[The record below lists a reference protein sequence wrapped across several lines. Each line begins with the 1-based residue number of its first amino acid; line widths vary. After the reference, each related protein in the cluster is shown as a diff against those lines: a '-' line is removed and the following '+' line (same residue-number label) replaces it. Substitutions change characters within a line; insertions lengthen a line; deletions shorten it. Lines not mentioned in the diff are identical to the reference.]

1 MDFNIF
7 SFLKRSGTH
16 RPGQKLVLEK
26 EKYPMPLPWDNPIPI
41 DSPELDTFFD
51 TQISRDSKAD
61 GKTIRQRIPFKDN
74 DGLAERIP
82 AAVRPLTE
90 GGDFELEWVGY
101 DIYYSAFRIRLSSD
115 TIDIDLFRQI
125 TAETEQKYR
134 FIPNNCIL
142 YFKPARRRFRIGY
155 LLPVIGADMPVTR
168 RWISL
173 SRKKSREGADPDL
186 KIEMIGILLED
197 SWYMEELF
205 TFCRGLKRNLPRIRA
220 AFAPDQ
226 LDETIRLYTLAIVET
241 DRYARTF

>member
-7 SFLKRSGTH
+7 SFLKRSGTL

-26 EKYPMPLPWDNPIPI
+26 EKYPMPLPWANPIPI
-41 DSPELDTFFD
+41 DSPELEPFFD
-51 TQISRDSKAD
+51 TQISRETKAD
-61 GKTIRQRIPFKDN
+61 GKTMRQRIPYKDD

-115 TIDIDLFRQI
+115 TLDIDLFRQL
-125 TAETEQKYR
+125 TAVTEQKYR

-142 YFKPARRRFRIGY
+142 YFKPARRRFRSGY

-173 SRKKSREGADPDL
+173 SRKSREGADPGYM
-186 KIEMIGILLED
+186 IERIGILLED

-241 DRYARTF
+241 DRNARTF